1 MLQLEFSIIL
11 LYVSVFGFS
20 DYIVKTFQ
28 LKKEKYLMF
37 YVFLLL
43 LGLTGVY
50 YHRKKES
57 LSECNQTA

>member
-11 LYVSVFGFS
+11 LYVALFGFS
-20 DYIVKTFQ
+20 DFIVKTFQ
-28 LKKEKYLMF
+28 LKKEKYLM
-37 YVFLLL
+37 YYAFLLL

>member
-20 DYIVKTFQ
+20 DFIVKTFR
-28 LKKEKYLMF
+28 LKKEKYLM
-37 YVFLLL
+37 YYTFLLL